1 MSTGVLFDYTEGL
14 GQSYIPNRTFW
25 TSGFQKIQDGGQKRN
40 AVCEFAKN
48 NSVEERKEKHNR
60 WYDLKNL
67 WDEKF
72 LYHKMWFEYYE
83 SSKIRH

>member
-14 GQSYIPNRTFW
+14 VQSYIPDRTFW

-60 WYDLKNL
+60 WYDLK
-67 WDEKF
+67 KP
-72 LYHKMWFEYYE
+72 M
-83 SSKIRH
+83 R